1 MECGDLVDGPGITF
15 GDDKAVEGG
24 FVFKHIKE
32 AKSDPLVSIKS
43 TVDNMSDLYDL
54 ERNDIGILSDLIL
67 QMIKNK

>member
-1 MECGDLVDGPGITF
+1 MKDYTKLAEEIILEPEF
-15 GDDKAVEGG
+15 REGG

>member
-1 MECGDLVDGPGITF
+1 MKDYKKLAEEIILEPEF
-15 GDDKAVEGG
+15 REGG

-43 TVDNMSDLYDL
+43 TVDNMSDLSDL